1 MVTVTESAKAELS
14 RILETKNLDSGKFFR
29 LAVPPVWTGEGDF
42 GIVVDEPMSD
52 DHETDFQGRKVLLV
66 GADLLEKLANA
77 VLDFKDFPDG
87 PRFTL
92 DVF

>member
-1 MVTVTESAKAELS
+1 MVAVTESAKAELS
-14 RILETKNLDSGKFFR
+14 RILETKDLDSGKLLR

-42 GIVVDEPMSD
+42 GIVIDEPESD
-52 DHETDFQGRKVLLV
+52 DHATDFKGRKVLLV
-66 GADLLEKLANA
+66 GADLLEKLANS
-77 VLDFKDFPDG
+77 VLDFKEFPDG

>member
-1 MVTVTESAKAELS
+1 MVTVTENAKAELS
-14 RILETKNLDSGKFFR
+14 RILETKDLDSGKLLR

-42 GIVVDEPMSD
+42 GIVIDEPVSD
-52 DHETDFQGRKVLLV
+52 DHATDFKGRKVLLV
-66 GADLLEKLANA
+66 GADLLEKLSNS
-77 VLDFKDFPDG
+77 VFDFKEFPDG